1 MNAPEKPP
9 KKRKL
14 VARPTGEQPD
24 AAKMV
29 DYVMKRFPKTMARLA
44 E

>member
-9 KKRKL
+9 KPKL
-14 VARPTGEQPD
+14 PPRPTGEKPD
-24 AAKMV
+24 AREMA